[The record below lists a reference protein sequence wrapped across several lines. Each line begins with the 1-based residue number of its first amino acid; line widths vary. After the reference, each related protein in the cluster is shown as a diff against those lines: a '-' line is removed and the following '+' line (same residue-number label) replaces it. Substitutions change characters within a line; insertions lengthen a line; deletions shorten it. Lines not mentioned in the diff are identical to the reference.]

1 MNRQILFCLGAFALT
16 ASVLCA
22 HQPPRDLHL
31 VGDHW
36 TAWNPPTS
44 FPEGAEIYTIQRGD
58 TLWDLAGRFFGNPYL
73 WPQIWERNPYI
84 LDAHWIY
91 PGDPL
96 VVSVEV
102 TPIEEVVAAA
112 EVPEEEEEEAF
123 RLGSGI
129 GPPVAL
135 GSQDDIYCSGY
146 IGELEELFP
155 RQIIG
160 SEYQRLNPTLV
171 VPSAQTDYESG
182 LGEIDTVK
190 IELSVGD
197 VVYVDGGQAAGLF
210 PGDSFTII
218 SPRERVEHPITGDT
232 IGRFYGYVGR
242 LRVLSV
248 QEESAIAEIVHS
260 CMPAH
265 VGAGLVP
272 FEAEPV
278 PLVRRKPMVGFND
291 PVSADALEEAPVIVR
306 SESGVVSIGQDHVV
320 WVDRGLD
327 EVAPGDIFTVYRLN
341 RKGLPPVV
349 MGELGI
355 LSVHQKSAVA
365 KVLESRYTIRLGD
378 PLDPKP

>member
-1 MNRQILFCLGAFALT
+1 
-16 ASVLCA
+16 LCA
-22 HQPPRDLHL
+22 HQPPRDLHQ

-44 FPEGAEIYTIQRGD
+44 FPDGAEIYTIQRGD

-112 EVPEEEEEEAF
+112 EVPEEEEEEEAF
-123 RLGSGI
+123 RLGTGL

-146 IGELEELFP
+146 IGELEESFP

-218 SPRERVEHPITGDT
+218 SPRERVEHPLTGDT
-232 IGRFYGYVGR
+232 IGRFYSYVGR

-260 CMPAH
+260 CMPVH
-265 VGAGLVP
+265 VGEGLIP

-278 PLVRRKPMVGFND
+278 PLVRRTPMVGFND
-291 PVSADALEEAPVIVR
+291 PVSASALEEAAVIVR

-378 PLDPKP
+378 HLDPKP

>member
-36 TAWNPPTS
+36 TAWN
-44 FPEGAEIYTIQRGD
+44 